1 MLLDFGLGIISSIMV
16 SRIFDIPLSWWFVL
30 LGIGFA
36 IIVDLDFLVYQI
48 KNGDPKF
55 AYKHRNLLHLPLLY
69 IPIGFVAISFFSLQ
83 VTVLFALSS
92 LFHFIHDSVGIG
104 WGVQWLYPFKTT
116 HYAFLYRYHAP
127 SKPTVPFQWLYSW
140 KHEEVEALAEQ
151 HGDPDWI
158 KNIYF
163 KWHPYAIA
171 ELIGFL
177 IALAVLYLVMK

>member
-48 KNGDPKF
+48 RAGDPKM
-55 AYKHRNLLHLPLLY
+55 AYQHRELLHYPLLY
-69 IPIGFVAISFFSLQ
+69 IPLGTLMLWFFS
-83 VTVLFALSS
+83 VPYAMLFIFSS
-92 LFHFIHDSVGIG
+92 LFHFLHDSIGIG
-104 WGVQWLYPFKTT
+104 WGVQWLYPFNTD
-116 HYAFLYRYHAP
+116 HYNFFYRYSAP
-127 SKPTVPFQWLYSW
+127 SKPPLPFKAFRIW
-140 KHEEVEALAEQ
+140 KHYELPALAEK

-171 ELIGFL
+171 ELLGFL
-177 IALAVLYLVMK
+177 IALAVLYMVVK